1 MLKSARSRI
10 LVPHITVYLQDP
22 FICKSMQCVFEDGS
36 VFVKMIDGI
45 KDLCPEG
52 NIDFGVEGM
61 QMQVMDAA
69 HVSLCTMLLRT
80 TMFKKYSCADPM
92 SLGVNFKT
100 LAMMLKNA
108 KGELHLK
115 SSGDKLEVKV
125 QKLTG
130 TAEYSMNLMDIDSE
144 HLALPDT
151 QYNAICVLPTVTFGK
166 VVRDLTDFSD
176 TCTLHIGDTMSVV
189 ASGDIGKVEW
199 KADDCKCSVSSP
211 VDPLQFSLRYLCL
224 FSKCAVSP
232 KVVLGMS
239 AEMPMCLTFPI
250 EQHGF
255 MRFFLAPKLVE

>member
-1 MLKSARSRI
+1 VLKSARSRI

-100 LAMMLKNA
+100 LAMMRN
-108 KGELHLK
+108 
-115 SSGDKLEVKV
+115 
-125 QKLTG
+125 
-130 TAEYSMNLMDIDSE
+130 
-144 HLALPDT
+144 
-151 QYNAICVLPTVTFGK
+151 
-166 VVRDLTDFSD
+166 
-176 TCTLHIGDTMSVV
+176 
-189 ASGDIGKVEW
+189 
-199 KADDCKCSVSSP
+199 
-211 VDPLQFSLRYLCL
+211 
-224 FSKCAVSP
+224 
-232 KVVLGMS
+232 
-239 AEMPMCLTFPI
+239 
-250 EQHGF
+250 
-255 MRFFLAPKLVE
+255 

>member
-1 MLKSARSRI
+1 
-10 LVPHITVYLQDP
+10 
-22 FICKSMQCVFEDGS
+22 
-36 VFVKMIDGI
+36 
-45 KDLCPEG
+45 
-52 NIDFGVEGM
+52 
-61 QMQVMDAA
+61 
-69 HVSLCTMLLRT
+69 
-80 TMFKKYSCADPM
+80 
-92 SLGVNFKT
+92 
-100 LAMMLKNA
+100 MLKNA
-108 KGELHLK
+108 KGELVLK

-130 TAEYSMNLMDIDSE
+130 TAEYSMNLMNIDSE

-151 QYNAICVLPTVTFGK
+151 QYNAICVLPTATFGK
-166 VVRDLTDFSD
+166 VMRDLTDFSD

-239 AEMPMCLTFPI
+239 AEMPMCVTFPI
-250 EQHGF
+250 EHHGY
-255 MRFFLAPKLVE
+255 MRFYLAPKLVE